1 MAHWMFL
8 TSQADRLVEGDAF
21 RNAFEGADTTHA
33 MAREVI
39 QNSVDAALPGRV
51 PVVRFSLLNGVDCS
65 QVLDHEFL
73 RHARCSKPPA
83 IPDPEHV
90 RYLCVEDFE
99 TTGLTGTMSN
109 LESNMYKLMGQLGGS
124 KKAEGMGG
132 SFGFGKSACINCSAC
147 HTILAYTV
155 TDAGSALFGTTY
167 LNGHKLP
174 DGTSYTGI
182 GWFCREGSDGS
193 MPLEVIDSEADEIAA
208 ALRIPRAESGEQGTS
223 LLILE
228 PSVGIEELNR
238 AVELNWWP
246 RLEDG
251 RLVVELVSNDRH
263 LVPVPSADKNLRRLI
278 HLYDIIRKKS
288 VAEAGQVVAE
298 LLAQRQRIGALAM
311 EFVEDELEQEEE
323 LAATIG
329 SIALIRDLGMVVSYY
344 RWSQGPRRD
353 LMGVFLADRT
363 INGDLRM
370 TEDLQHHVWS
380 DKASRASEEQ
390 RSLAA
395 TVLRKIRERYN
406 QFRRSYEPPPSQDD
420 ASLREL
426 RHYFGNLIGS
436 KGVSGG
442 GNKALP
448 IEIVER
454 KVDLNANGGELQMIG
469 SAVFR
474 WKGTARSRI
483 KFGVDVELAE
493 SDISTTGDS
502 LTVSAS
508 CDGDSRTCERPF
520 FVRTVEPEASFRL
533 EFESNP
539 YDDEWTATAR
549 FFAEEVNLDED

>member
-1 MAHWMFL
+1 MANWLFL
-8 TSQADRLVEGDAF
+8 RSQADRLVEGDAF
-21 RNAFEGADTTHA
+21 RNAFEGADTTDA

-51 PVVRFSLLNGVDCS
+51 PVVRFTMLNDVDCS
-65 QVLDHEFL
+65 DVLEAEYL
-73 RHARCSKPPA
+73 THARCSRPPK
-83 IPDPEHV
+83 IPDPRHL

-99 TTGLTGTMSN
+99 TTGLTGTMSD

-147 HTILAYTV
+147 HTILAYTI
-155 TDAGSALFGTTY
+155 TETGSALVGTTY
-167 LNGHKLP
+167 LDGHKLA

-182 GWFCREGSDGS
+182 GWFCRDGSDGS
-193 MPLEVIDSEADEIAA
+193 QPLEVIDEEADEIAA
-208 ALRIPRAESGEQGTS
+208 ALRIPRAESEEQGTS

-228 PSVGIEELNR
+228 PYSGIEELKR

-251 RLVVELVSNDRH
+251 RLVVELVSKDER
-263 LVPVPSADKNLRRLI
+263 LVPVPRTDKNLRRLI
-278 HLYDIIRKKS
+278 HLYDIIRKRS
-288 VAEAGQVVAE
+288 TTEAGQILAE
-298 LLAQRQRIGALAM
+298 LSTHRQRLGAMAM
-311 EFVEDELEQEEE
+311 EFVEDELEQEDE

-390 RSLAA
+390 RDLAA

-426 RHYFGNLIGS
+426 RHYFGSLVGA

-442 GNKALP
+442 GNKAFP
-448 IEIVER
+448 IEITDR
-454 KVDLNANGGELQMIG
+454 KVDLKVRGTELQLIG

-474 WKGTARSRI
+474 WKGAVKSRM
-483 KFGVDVELAE
+483 KFGADVVLAE
-493 SDISTTGDS
+493 SDISTSGDS
-502 LTVSAS
+502 LAVSVS
-508 CDGDSRTCERPF
+508 CDGERHTGERPS
-520 FVRTVEPEASFRL
+520 FVRDVEPGACFML
-533 EFESNP
+533 EFESDP

-549 FFAEEVNLDED
+549 FFAEEVKPHED